1 MAEAISQA
9 RQTTAAIGQT
19 DARLRTSQRVTL
31 VGAAINVVL
40 AAGKL
45 VFGVVAQS
53 QALVADGIHSFS
65 DLVSDVL
72 VWYGARHGSQ
82 EADEDHPYGHAR
94 IETAVTVG
102 LGLLLIAIGVGI
114 MTDAVHRL
122 FDTRRLL
129 HPGMLAL
136 VVAALSVLAKEWLYH
151 YTVRAAKK
159 VRSNL
164 LKANA
169 WHHRSDAISSVVVI
183 VGVAGT
189 MAGLDYLDALAAA
202 FVALMVAKIGWDL
215 GWQSI
220 KELVD
225 TGLEV
230 ERVEA
235 IRSTIINVQGVQALH
250 MLRTRRMGADALVDV
265 HILVHPKCSV
275 SEGHQIA
282 EAVRARVVRDV
293 EEVTDVM
300 VHIDPEN
307 DEVRPVNTKLPLR
320 DEVIERLRGQW
331 AHIEEAARIEKI
343 TLHYLR
349 GRVQVEVVL
358 PLAVLGDDAEGTDR
372 RLKALFKE
380 TASRNKEVEHV
391 AVYYH

>member
-1 MAEAISQA
+1 MSEAVSSSQGA
-9 RQTTAAIGQT
+9 RPGAVSQ
-19 DARLRTSQRVTL
+19 DERYRTSQRVTL
-31 VGAAINVVL
+31 VGAAINAVL
-40 AAGKL
+40 AAGKV
-45 VFGVVAQS
+45 VFGFVGQS

-65 DLVSDVL
+65 DLVSDAF

-94 IETAVTVG
+94 IETAVTVA

-114 MTDAVHRL
+114 MVDAVQRL
-122 FDTRRLL
+122 FDTTRLL
-129 HPGMLAL
+129 HPGVLAL
-136 VVAALSVLAKEWLYH
+136 AVAALSVLAKEWLYH

-159 VRSNL
+159 LRSNL
-164 LKANA
+164 LRANA

-215 GWQSI
+215 GWQAI

-225 TGLEV
+225 TGLET

-235 IRSTIINVQGVQALH
+235 IRKAIGEVQGVQALH
-250 MLRTRRMGADALVDV
+250 MLRTRRMGPDALVDV

-282 EAVRARVVRDV
+282 EAVRARVVRDI

-307 DEVRPVNTKLPLR
+307 DEVRPVNIRLPLR
-320 DEVIERLRGQW
+320 EELIERLREQW
-331 AHIEEAARIEKI
+331 SHIGEAERIEKI

-358 PLAVLGDDAEGTDR
+358 PLAVLGRDAEQADR
-372 RLKALFKE
+372 RLKALFEKAA
-380 TASRNKEVEHV
+380 ASNREVEHV
-391 AVYYH
+391 ALYYH